1 MKTDSLKHSI
11 SGSTTK
17 ADYIIN
23 IRLDD
28 ECKNGHQDFSITAT
42 FWEKGKVKNDRNMI
56 TAGCCH
62 EAILKAKPSLKL
74 FTDLHL
80 CDYDGVPMYAVENGF
95 YHLQTGFTKEKKG
108 TPEFKTAFCD
118 YYRVTARQFDI
129 LNTCLNSTQFAV
141 KIMELGILDQWKAQ
155 AVKAIAQ
162 LEEWTGNEFLND
174 SKKSQF
180 HAPTAEQLEEEEKK
194 QREGYYTPKAQEQRK
209 AEAKQAYIDNLKAE
223 AQKNKDKI
231 DLELT
236 VKLALFEA
244 GGKKAV
250 DNTIFYNHA
259 NELKFNW
266 KTYGE
271 GLSEQEIA
279 YIKSVVSLPEGI
291 TFKS

>member
-1 MKTDSLKHSI
+1 MKTNSLKHSI

-28 ECKNGHQDFSITAT
+28 KCKNGHQDFSITGT

-95 YHLQTGFTKEKKG
+95 YHLETGFTKEKKG
-108 TPEFKTAFCD
+108 TPEFKTAFCE
-118 YYRVTARQFDI
+118 YYRVTSEQFDI
-129 LNTCLNSTQFAV
+129 LNTCQNSTQFAV
-141 KIMELGILDQWKAQ
+141 KIVELGILGQWKQEAEQ
-155 AVKAIAQ
+155 AIKL
-162 LEEWTGNEFLND
+162 LEEWTGNEFIND

-180 HAPTAEQLEEEEKK
+180 YAPTTEQLEEEAKK
-194 QREGYYTPKAQEQRK
+194 QREGYYTPEAQEQHQE
-209 AEAKQAYIDNLKAE
+209 AAKQAYIDNLKAE
-223 AQKNKDKI
+223 AQSKKDKI

-236 VKLALFEA
+236 VTLAIFEA

-250 DNTIFYNHA
+250 ENTIFYTHA
-259 NELKFNW
+259 NEIKFNW
-266 KTYGE
+266 RNFGE
-271 GLSEQEIA
+271 QLTETEIA
-279 YIKSVVSLPEGI
+279 EITSKLQLPAGI
-291 TFKS
+291 TIK

>member
-1 MKTDSLKHSI
+1 MKTNSLRHSI
-11 SGSTTK
+11 SGSTAK

-95 YHLQTGFTKEKKG
+95 YHLETGFTKEKKG

-118 YYRVTARQFDI
+118 YYRVTPEQFDV
-129 LNTCLNSTQFAV
+129 LNTCQNSTQFAV
-141 KIMELGILDQWKAQ
+141 KIVELGILGQWKQEAEQ
-155 AVKAIAQ
+155 AIKL
-162 LEEWTGNEFLND
+162 LEEWTGNEFIND

-180 HAPTAEQLEEEEKK
+180 HAPTAEQLEEEATK
-194 QREGYYTPKAQEQRK
+194 QREGYYTPEAQQQRK
-209 AEAKQAYIDNLKAE
+209 EAAKQAYIDNLKAE
-223 AQKNKDKI
+223 AQKAKGKI
-231 DLELT
+231 DLEQT
-236 VKLALFEA
+236 VKLAIFEA

-250 DNTIFYNHA
+250 ENTIFYTHA
-259 NELKFNW
+259 NEIKFNW
-266 KTYGE
+266 KNFGE
-271 GLSEQEIA
+271 QLTPAEIED
-279 YIKSVVSLPEGI
+279 IKSKLQLPEGI
-291 TFKS
+291 TIK